1 MLQRKITAE
10 LNAWKAEAKKK
21 SLMIRGARQVGKTYI
36 VRRFGES
43 YQSFV
48 ELNFIEHPEYKAIF
62 SGDLNPDTLITNISA
77 YIPAA
82 KLIPEQTLILLD
94 EIQECAEALT
104 SLKFWTGDRRYDII
118 ATGSTLGVDF
128 REGNSFPVGFVKTIE
143 MDSLDFEEFLWAIG
157 ISHQVIDTLRECY
170 TQRKT
175 VPAALHSRMLQYM
188 KEYMIIGGMPEVVQA
203 FVETRDIKKADEI
216 QRQLYSDYISNIAH
230 YAPAEIKIRTERCY
244 RSIPLQLAKEN
255 HKFQYRVV
263 EKGSTATKYETCLDW
278 LEKAYMIIPV
288 HHVSALYFPLNS
300 VQEDDCFRVYPTDI
314 GLLMA
319 AYPFLVK
326 GALLQEQ
333 SMEEKPLNLSIGSAK
348 GGLYEALAADL
359 LRKRGYREL
368 YFLKDQKSTREI
380 EFFITNEDGII
391 PVEIKAGRNKANSL
405 GRILENPLVPYGY
418 KMSSQNVGVSD
429 KRITLPLYML
439 MFI

>member
-1 MLQRKITAE
+1 MLQRKMTAE
-10 LNAWKAEAKKK
+10 LNAWKADVKKK

-36 VRRFGES
+36 VRQFGMS

-48 ELNFIEHPEYKAIF
+48 ELNFIEHPEYKTIF

-77 YIPAA
+77 YIPSAN
-82 KLIPEQTLILLD
+82 LIPGETLILLD

-128 REGNSFPVGFVKTIE
+128 KEGNSFPVGYVKTIE
-143 MDSLDFEEFLWAIG
+143 MDSLDFEEFLWALG
-157 ISHQVIDTLRECY
+157 INDQVIATLRECY
-170 TQRKT
+170 LQRKE
-175 VPAALHSRMLQYM
+175 VPAALHSRLLYYM
-188 KEYMIIGGMPEVVQA
+188 KEYMVVGGMPEAVQI
-203 FVETRDIKKADEI
+203 FTETRDIKKTDEI
-216 QRQLYSDYISNIAH
+216 QRQIYSDYISNIAH
-230 YAPAEIKIRTERCY
+230 YAPPEIKIRTERCY

-255 HKFQYRVV
+255 HKFQYKVV

-278 LEKAYMIIPV
+278 LEKAYMTIPV
-288 HHVSALYFPLNS
+288 HHISALDFPLES
-300 VQEDDCFRVYPTDI
+300 FQEEDYFRIYPTDI
-314 GLLMA
+314 GLLIA
-319 AYPFLVK
+319 AYPFMVK
-326 GALLQEQ
+326 GALLEEQ
-333 SMEEKPLNLSIGSAK
+333 SMEGKPLNLSIGSAK

-359 LRKRGYREL
+359 LRKRGYRDL

-405 GRILENPLVPYGY
+405 GHILENPLVPYGY
-418 KMSSQNVGVSD
+418 KMSSQNVGVSG

>member
-1 MLQRKITAE
+1 MLQRKVMAE
-10 LNAWKAEAKKK
+10 LNAWKTDVKRK
-21 SLMIRGARQVGKTYI
+21 SMMIRGARQVGKTYI
-36 VRRFGES
+36 VRQLGET
-43 YQSFV
+43 YQSFI
-48 ELNFIEHPEYKAIF
+48 ELNFIEHPDYKAIF
-62 SGDLNPDTLITNISA
+62 SGDLDPDTLITNISA
-77 YIPAA
+77 YIPSAN
-82 KLIPEQTLILLD
+82 LIPGGTLILLD

-104 SLKFWTGDRRYDII
+104 SLKFWTGDWRYDVI

-128 REGNSFPVGFVKTIE
+128 KEGNSFPVGFVKTIE
-143 MDSLDFEEFLWAIG
+143 MDSLDFEEFLWALG
-157 ISHQVIDTLRECY
+157 INDQVIETLRECY
-170 TQRKT
+170 LQRKE
-175 VPAALHSRMLQYM
+175 VPAALHSKMLQYM
-188 KEYMIIGGMPEVVQA
+188 KEYMVVGGMPEVVQM
-203 FVETRDIKKADEI
+203 FVETRDLKKTDEI
-216 QRQLYSDYISNIAH
+216 QRQIYSDYISNIAH
-230 YAPAEIKIRTERCY
+230 YAPADIKIRTERCY

-255 HKFQYRVV
+255 HKFQYKVV

-278 LEKAYMIIPV
+278 LEKAYMVITV
-288 HHVSALYFPLNS
+288 HHISTLEFPLES
-300 VQEDDCFRVYPTDI
+300 FQEEDHFRLYPTDV

-319 AYPFLVK
+319 AYPFMVK
-326 GALLQEQ
+326 GALLEEQ

-405 GRILENPLVPYGY
+405 GHILENPLVPYGY
-418 KMSSQNVGVSD
+418 KMSSQNVGVSE
-429 KRITLPLYML
+429 KKITLPLYML

>member
-1 MLQRKITAE
+1 MLQRKVMAE
-10 LNAWKAEAKKK
+10 LNAWKTDAKRK
-21 SLMIRGARQVGKTYI
+21 SMMIRGARQVGKTYI
-36 VRRFGES
+36 VRQFGET

-48 ELNFIEHPEYKAIF
+48 ELNFIEHPDYKAIF
-62 SGDLNPDTLITNISA
+62 SGDLDPDTLITNISA
-77 YIPAA
+77 YIPSAN
-82 KLIPEQTLILLD
+82 LIPGETLILLD

-104 SLKFWTGDRRYDII
+104 SLKFWTGDRRYDVI

-128 REGNSFPVGFVKTIE
+128 KEGNSFPVGFVKTVE
-143 MDSLDFEEFLWAIG
+143 MNSLDFEEFLWALG
-157 ISHQVIDTLRECY
+157 INDQVIETLRECY
-170 TQRKT
+170 LQRKE
-175 VPAALHSRMLQYM
+175 VPVALHSKMLQYM
-188 KEYMIIGGMPEVVQA
+188 KEYMVVGGMPEVVQM
-203 FVETRDIKKADEI
+203 FVETRDLKKTDEI
-216 QRQLYSDYISNIAH
+216 QRQIYSDYISNIAH
-230 YAPAEIKIRTERCY
+230 YAPADIKIRTERCY

-255 HKFQYRVV
+255 HKFQYKVV

-278 LEKAYMIIPV
+278 LEKAYMVITV
-288 HHVSALYFPLNS
+288 HHISTLEFPLES
-300 VQEDDCFRVYPTDI
+300 FQEEDHFRLYPTDI

-319 AYPFLVK
+319 AYPFMVK
-326 GALLQEQ
+326 GALLEEQ

-405 GRILENPLVPYGY
+405 GHILENPLVPYGY
-418 KMSSQNVGVSD
+418 KMSSQNVGVSE
-429 KRITLPLYML
+429 KKITLPLYML